1 MAKANIAD
9 VKRCEEAEQRRAGP
23 PPAANQRFVLQ
34 VIQPGLAGLMDG
46 SVSTLAPIFATA
58 FATHH
63 PRTAFL
69 VGLAAAIGAG
79 ISMAFSE
86 GLSDDGS
93 LTGRGNPLVRGPIT
107 GVMTAVGG
115 LGHTLPFLLPTLQSA
130 LILAYFV
137 VGIELLVI
145 AFIRNRYFSMSFP
158 LSVVQVV
165 IGGLL
170 VFASGVLI
178 GTS

>member
-9 VKRCEEAEQRRAGP
+9 VKRCEEVEQRSAGS

-34 VIQPGLAGLMDG
+34 VIQPGLAGLM
-46 SVSTLAPIFATA
+46 I
-58 FATHH
+58 
-63 PRTAFL
+63 
-69 VGLAAAIGAG
+69 
-79 ISMAFSE
+79 
-86 GLSDDGS
+86 
-93 LTGRGNPLVRGPIT
+93 
-107 GVMTAVGG
+107 
-115 LGHTLPFLLPTLQSA
+115 
-130 LILAYFV
+130 
-137 VGIELLVI
+137 
-145 AFIRNRYFSMSFP
+145 P